1 VRKEER
7 SVKSLP
13 RAFGCPV
20 EFSLELLGGKWKT
33 VILARLK
40 EGPLR
45 YGELRRLIPQLSDKV
60 LTERLDDLQ
69 SLGLIVR
76 EGDKRVS
83 AYRLSA
89 RGETLRPLLQA
100 LYDWGQEHARELD
113 VLINARPSV
122 GQVSRRAG
130 R

>member
-1 VRKEER
+1 M
-7 SVKSLP
+7 KSLP
-13 RAFGCPV
+13 KAFGCPV

-45 YGELRRLIPQLSDKV
+45 YGELRRLVPQLSDKV

-69 SLGLIVR
+69 SLGLIRR
-76 EGDKRVS
+76 EGDKRSS

-89 RGETLRPLLQA
+89 RGETLKPLLQA
-100 LYDWGQEHARELD
+100 LYDWGQEHARELN
-113 VLINARPSV
+113 VVINAQQDSDPI
-122 GQVSRRAG
+122 SRRVA